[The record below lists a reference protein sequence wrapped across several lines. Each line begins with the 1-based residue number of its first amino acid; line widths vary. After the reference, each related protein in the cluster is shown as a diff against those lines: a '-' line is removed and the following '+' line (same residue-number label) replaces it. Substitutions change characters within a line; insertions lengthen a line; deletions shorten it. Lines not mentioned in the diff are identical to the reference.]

1 MLRCRGSRGGEG
13 GEDQADHG
21 AQSHLRILGEVLRSA
36 LGVLGRRLPSVVSIA
51 SHRIAPLRD
60 DTHSVGGLCAL
71 ALALAC
77 MYVNARNDRRIF
89 RVLHELCTH
98 EHVDARLAPTQLR
111 LLPVVDEVRPYCE
124 QIAALASQM
133 GLRVEVDKSGNRL
146 AKLVR
151 SAEQEKVPVTAVV
164 GLRERDTNSL
174 SLRARKVS
182 IPITT
187 SQVQCSESDFTMVQ
201 MAGWRIGRWTFA
213 GCQHGTGRMY
223 VCMCIRVINRSS

>member
-21 AQSHLRILGEVLRSA
+21 AQSHFRILGEVLRSA

-51 SHRIAPLRD
+51 SHRIAPHLFVMI
-60 DTHSVGGLCAL
+60 HIAL
-71 ALALAC
+71 EDYLHWHWL
-77 MYVNARNDRRIF
+77 VNARNDRRIF
-89 RVLHELCTH
+89 RVLHEFCTH

-187 SQVQCSESDFTMVQ
+187 SQVQCSECGFTMVQ
-201 MAGWRIGRWTFA
+201 TAGWRIGRWTFA
-213 GCQHGTGRMY
+213 GCQHGTLVVRENVCMY
-223 VCMCIRVINRSS
+223 VHTCD